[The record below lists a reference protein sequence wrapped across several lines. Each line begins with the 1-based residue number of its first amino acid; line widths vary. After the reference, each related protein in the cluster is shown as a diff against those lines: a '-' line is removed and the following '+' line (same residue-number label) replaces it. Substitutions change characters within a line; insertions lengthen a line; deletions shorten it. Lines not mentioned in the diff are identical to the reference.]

1 MTQASVMVVE
11 GDRVAALGIRTQL
24 QRAGFV
30 VPAIVSYGEDAVH
43 QATEIRPD
51 LVLMNVHLRGE
62 MGGLEAARRLQ
73 SESDIPVVYLLS
85 STDPDTQQHV
95 ESAATYGY
103 VSRPLE
109 EQELRATIE
118 MALYKHSVNRELG
131 AQTARVEQTRAA
143 LRLVGLLMHDACKGQ
158 GPRLLLRTAC
168 REVADIFAAPHAVAV
183 LLEQQAGTAHLIGE
197 FALSGQRRS
206 LDANVEIDGTPLLQ
220 YALARDEPWV
230 IEDMEQDP
238 HVSWVT
244 HRLPKDNVYSALI
257 LPLVNEGEVI
267 GGLALTAARRCGFG
281 KEDMALGWMVVSQLA
296 AAIAHVQQVE
306 ERSRLSAAVEQMAEA
321 VMITDLSGEI
331 VYANRAA
338 EQMSGY
344 AERELLGHTPHLVRS
359 DEGTQ
364 ETCQEMWATVRTGQM
379 WRGQL
384 INQKREGTLYTA
396 EVSVTP
402 LHDEAGTVTHYVG
415 VEREIMGAP
424 VDGQGTHPARE
435 MEGMSQLASVIA
447 HDLNNLLTAINGNAS
462 LLLYEEPNSAE
473 VSEMAQAILDAGRRA
488 ADLTHQLLISSHK
501 PVAEPHTLCLND
513 VIGGMHDTLQHTA
526 GESIS
531 LQIRLAPYLGPSRI
545 DASLV
550 QELVANLAANARDA
564 MPHGG
569 QLTIRTASVTLREAS
584 NAYGLRAGPGEYVML
599 SVEDTGI
606 GMSENV
612 QQHLFEPFFTTKSRG
627 EGRGL
632 GLVTVHRIVQQ
643 CNGTIEV
650 ESTEGQ
656 GTTVRIYLPSARA
669 HRQTRELP
677 ELQAPGQRGKE
688 TILLVEDD
696 DSIFELTQ
704 RVLAR
709 SGYTL
714 LTARDGL
721 EAEQVAASHQGQIDL
736 LLTDLTMP
744 RMDGKTLAQRL
755 TRERPGLKI
764 LLMSGYA
771 GAVPSGDGR
780 SMEDMAFV
788 QKPFRPRDL
797 IQKIRSVLDERPVL
811 GDLWPL
817 ERTGS

>member
-220 YALARDEPWV
+220 HALARDEPWV

-321 VMITDLSGEI
+321 VMITDLSGKI

-384 INQKREGTLYTA
+384 INRKREGTLYTA

-677 ELQAPGQRGKE
+677 ELRAPGQRGRE